1 MIVRD
6 FSFDIIDSTTNT
18 YQPFDPR
25 TDTLILAPLDRYKIR
40 IRDRYFVVIE
50 PLQGALDNPDPNA
63 FVASFSTW
71 VAGGEFSLNL
81 FGQDFEQEGFAV
93 GDGVFVFLHWQT
105 GTPPYAGYLCQI
117 IGINGSAATFR
128 IDAVG
133 PGSGVPAVQAPL
145 RAVIIMIND
154 RLEIKPA
161 FHFGNNS
168 GLTSPLSA
176 RSFIAPHADAI
187 QAYISADPSDLPSPL
202 SYNLQKYVALEPIID
217 SLGGSAFPLSFRRRP
232 IIIEGT
238 QFFAYRTNLD
248 PLAQTPTSLYSLDG
262 RIEVL
267 LQAPVPVRDANLT
280 FPCLLLHPNRK
291 GRTLNFLPPG
301 TLTIA
306 SGSYTLTP
314 PSGFTPIRSVLAV
327 TGRDSD
333 HPRLDIADSLAL
345 TKPVTGASG
354 TVPTI
359 TNRPGAEF
367 VGVMIGQHGGEWVA
381 VMTNKELAVT
391 PIPGPFQVYAHV
403 GPIYRYDSLWGELNR
418 PDAPA
423 GIYIVQALLKVGNTF
438 VPIDEIEY
446 NTADMVP
453 TPFPATTNYTARS
466 NIYSLLLLP
475 TGPLGYFSPQNYDLT
490 INPLSALTLAIP
502 VPSRRKPPSIPF
514 ALTQPSG
521 GFGRDLNNWAGG
533 PITLKWRIFL
543 PDGNV
548 YDSNELVFPTAFD
561 NETMRFE
568 PDNQQAT
575 ITEADTSITA
585 SRNGGISPGSWEVA
599 TYIRAAVFARP
610 EGYRPVMQA
619 MFYTVEDYETSS
631 VMSSYLE
638 GHTSLII
645 SRPAF
650 GLCQYTITLD
660 KSTLPPDQ
668 YTLHI
673 RHCVHIVAQAV
684 PIGGQPDNIFI
695 EDESYFYD
703 FTIPAPPETPPGPPL
718 APDFCVPKIPA
729 VAGESWDGLY
739 RDENGDWL
747 TFSTTLTTCHLANYC
762 TCFELVSEVPSAYID
777 IVGYFRG
784 AVLGRP
790 VPTNAKHKARFI
802 GQIKRIADQYE
813 SENFVSSAYA
823 SEDIVRAY
831 SERFEI
837 ELLIFDPCQ
846 LSHVDLLKFAEKCD
860 VVNRNN
866 RLLPSEIRNL
876 KFEEVNIENDPK
888 YARVRITLR
897 RVKWRDEYR
906 RNV

>member
-25 TDTLILAPLDRYKIR
+25 TDTLVLAPLDRYKIR

-133 PGSGVPAVQAPL
+133 PDSGVPDVQAPL
-145 RAVIIMIND
+145 RAVITMIND

-187 QAYISADPSDLPSPL
+187 QAYISIAPSDLSSPL
-202 SYNLQKYVALEPIID
+202 LYNLQKYVNLEPIID
-217 SLGGSAFPLSFRRRP
+217 SLGSGAFPLSFRRRA

-238 QFFAYRTNLD
+238 QFYAYRTNLD
-248 PLAQTPTSLYSLDG
+248 PLAQAPTSLYSLDG

-267 LQAPVPVRDANLT
+267 MQAPVPVRDANLT

-291 GRTLNFLPPG
+291 GRTLDFLNPG

-306 SGSYTLTP
+306 GSSYTLTP

-345 TKPVTGASG
+345 TNPVTGASG

-367 VGVMIGQHGGEWVA
+367 VGVMIGQDGGEWVA
-381 VMTNKELAVT
+381 VMTNRVPSMAA
-391 PIPGPFQVYAHV
+391 ISGPFEVAPHQ
-403 GPIYRYDSLWGELNR
+403 GPIYRYDSLYGVLSVPNS
-418 PDAPA
+418 PA
-423 GIYIVQALLKVGNTF
+423 GIYIIQTLLKVGNSF
-438 VPIDEIEY
+438 VPIDEIEF
-446 NTADMVP
+446 NTADIV
-453 TPFPATTNYTARS
+453 TRRFPATSAYTSRS
-466 NIYSLLLLP
+466 NIYPTELAPALERSLTLR
-475 TGPLGYFSPQNYDLT
+475 NYDLQIT
-490 INPLSALTLAIP
+490 RTTAFFSVPL
-502 VPSRRKPPSIPF
+502 PSRRLPPNIPF
-514 ALTQPSG
+514 ALTQPTG
-521 GFGRDLNNWAGG
+521 GYGRDLNNWARG
-533 PITLKWRIFL
+533 PITLKWRLFT
-543 PDGNV
+543 PDGDV
-548 YDSNELVFPTAFD
+548 YDSNELTFPTSFTRD
-561 NETMRFE
+561 IMRFE
-568 PDNQQAT
+568 RDNQLASISET
-575 ITEADTSITA
+575 PTSISA
-585 SRNGGISPGSWEVA
+585 VKVGVSPPNTSGWH
-599 TYIRAAVFARP
+599 TFIRAAVFRRP
-610 EGYRPVMQA
+610 EGYKPLLQS
-619 MFYTVEDYETSS
+619 MFYVLENYSPNNIIQS
-631 VMSSYLE
+631 HSE

-645 SRPAF
+645 NRPPF
-650 GLCQYTITLD
+650 GFRQYTITLD
-660 KSTLPPDQ
+660 KTALSSGQ
-668 YTLHI
+668 YTLHV
-673 RHCVHIVAQAV
+673 RHSVRQST
-684 PIGGQPDNIFI
+684 IGGGWTIA

-703 FTIPAPPETPPGPPL
+703 FSIPAPPEPPAGPPL
-718 APDFCVPKIPA
+718 APDFCAPKIPA

-747 TFSTTLTTCHLANYC
+747 TFSTTLTTCHIDNYC

-777 IVGYFRG
+777 IIGYFRG
-784 AVLGRP
+784 AVLERP

-837 ELLIFDPCQ
+837 ELLIFDSCQ

-906 RNV
+906 RNA

>member
-40 IRDRYFVVIE
+40 IKDRYLVVIE
-50 PLQGALDNPDPNA
+50 PTQGTTPDNPDPNA
-63 FVASFSTW
+63 FVTSFSTW
-71 VAGGEFSLNL
+71 TVGGVFSLNL

-105 GTPPYAGYLCQI
+105 GSPPYAGYLCQI

-133 PGSGVPAVQAPL
+133 PGSGVPDAQAPL
-145 RAVIIMIND
+145 RAVIIMTND

-176 RSFIAPHADAI
+176 RPFITPHADAI
-187 QAYISADPSDLPSPL
+187 QGYISADPSDLPSPL
-202 SYNLQKYVALEPIID
+202 LYNLQKYVALEPIID
-217 SLGGSAFPLSFRRRP
+217 SLGGSAFPLSFRRRAL
-232 IIIEGT
+232 IIEGT
-238 QFFAYRTNLD
+238 QFYAYRTNLD
-248 PLAQTPTSLYSLDG
+248 PLAQTPASLYSLDG

-267 LQAPVPVRDANLT
+267 LQASASVRDANLT
-280 FPCLLLHPNRK
+280 FACLLLHPNRK
-291 GRTLNFLPPG
+291 GRTLNFLSPG
-301 TLTIA
+301 TLTI
-306 SGSYTLTP
+306 SGSSYTLTP
-314 PSGFTPIRSVLAV
+314 PSGFSPIRAVLCV

-333 HPRLDIADSLAL
+333 HPRLDIPDSLAL
-345 TKPVTGASG
+345 TNPVTGASG
-354 TVPTI
+354 SVPTI

-367 VGVMIGQHGGEWVA
+367 VGVMIGQDGGEWVA
-381 VMTNKELAVT
+381 VMTNKEPAVAPT
-391 PIPGPFQVYAHV
+391 GGAFEVFMPASPIW
-403 GPIYRYDSLWGELNR
+403 RYDSLVGSANGLR
-418 PDAPA
+418 IIP
-423 GIYIVQALLKVGNTF
+423 GIYTIQTLLKVGNDF
-438 VPIDEIEY
+438 VTIDQIDYDTSQTVTPIGPGISY
-446 NTADMVP
+446 ASL
-453 TPFPATTNYTARS
+453 S
-466 NIYSLLLLP
+466 NIYSLFLTPGVANLITPVNFDFFIYLGNQWFLIPGPSLRTPPRIP
-475 TGPLGYFSPQNYDLT
+475 TVF
-490 INPLSALTLAIP
+490 
-502 VPSRRKPPSIPF
+502 
-514 ALTQPSG
+514 TQPSG
-521 GFGRDLNNWAGG
+521 GYGLDLIDWGG
-533 PITLKWRIFL
+533 GSITLKWRLFT

-548 YDSNELVFPTAFD
+548 YDSNELTFTHEKFQS
-561 NETMRFE
+561 
-568 PDNQQAT
+568 DNQLAT
-575 ITEADTSITA
+575 ITETGTQITITRTFA
-585 SRNGGISPGSWEVA
+585 LSPSPDLVR
-599 TYIRAAVFARP
+599 TVIRAAVFRRP
-610 EGYRPVMQA
+610 EGYNPILQSLLSA
-619 MFYTVEDYETSS
+619 TEDFASLTVIASGILNHPALNINRAPLAFR
-631 VMSSYLE
+631 SY
-638 GHTSLII
+638 SII
-645 SRPAF
+645 
-650 GLCQYTITLD
+650 LD
-660 KSTLPPDQ
+660 KLALPSGQ
-668 YTLHI
+668 YTLHV
-673 RHCVHIVAQAV
+673 RHAVRRKIDEEADNQA
-684 PIGGQPDNIFI
+684 IE

-703 FTIPAPPETPPGPPL
+703 FTIPAPPEPPAGPPL

-729 VAGESWDGLY
+729 VAGESWAGLY
-739 RDENGDWL
+739 REENGDWL
-747 TFSTTLTTCHLANYC
+747 TFSTTLTTCHLDNYC

-784 AVLGRP
+784 TVLGKP

-813 SENFVSSAYA
+813 SENFVTSAYA

-831 SERFEI
+831 SERFEV

-897 RVKWRDEYR
+897 RLKWRDEYR
-906 RNV
+906 RNA

>member
-6 FSFDIIDSTTNT
+6 FSFDVIDSTTNT

-40 IRDRYFVVIE
+40 IKDRFFVVIE
-50 PLQGALDNPDPNA
+50 PTQGAIDNPAPNA
-63 FVASFSTW
+63 FVVSFSTW

-93 GDGVFVFLHWQT
+93 GDNVFVFLHWQT

-133 PGSGVPAVQAPL
+133 PGSGVPDAQAPL
-145 RAVIIMIND
+145 RAVITMTND

-176 RSFIAPHADAI
+176 RPFIIPHADAI
-187 QAYISADPSDLPSPL
+187 QAYISTAPSDLSSPL
-202 SYNLQKYVALEPIID
+202 LYNLQKYVTLEPIID
-217 SLGGSAFPLSFRRRP
+217 SLGGSAFPLSFRRRA

-238 QFFAYRTNLD
+238 QFYAYRTNLD

-291 GRTLNFLPPG
+291 GRTLDFLSPG
-301 TLTIA
+301 TLTI
-306 SGSYTLTP
+306 SGSSYTLTP
-314 PSGFTPIRSVLAV
+314 PSGFTPVRSVLAV

-333 HPRLDIADSLAL
+333 HPRQDIPDSLAL
-345 TKPVTGASG
+345 TNPVTGASG

-367 VGVMIGQHGGEWVA
+367 VGVMIGQDDGEWGA
-381 VMTNKELAVT
+381 VMTNKEPAVT
-391 PIPGPFQVYAHV
+391 PTGGAFEVFMPAS
-403 GPIYRYDSLWGELNR
+403 PIWRYDSLVGSANGLR
-418 PDAPA
+418 IIP
-423 GIYIVQALLKVGNTF
+423 GIYTIQTLLKVGNDF
-438 VPIDEIEY
+438 VMIDQLDYDTSQTVTPIAPGISY
-446 NTADMVP
+446 ASL
-453 TPFPATTNYTARS
+453 S
-466 NIYSLLLLP
+466 NIYPLFLP
-475 TGPLGYFSPQNYDLT
+475 PRIANLITPANFDFFIYLGNQWFL
-490 INPLSALTLAIP
+490 IP
-502 VPSRRKPPSIPF
+502 VPSRRTPPRLPTVF
-514 ALTQPSG
+514 TQPSG
-521 GFGRDLNNWAGG
+521 GYGLDLTNWAGG
-533 PITLKWRIFL
+533 SITLKWRLFT
-543 PDGNV
+543 PEGNV
-548 YDSNELVFPTAFD
+548 YDSNEIVFTHRTFQS
-561 NETMRFE
+561 
-568 PDNQQAT
+568 DNQYAT
-575 ITEADTSITA
+575 ITETSNQITITRTFA
-585 SRNGGISPGSWEVA
+585 TSPTTGLWRTVV
-599 TYIRAAVFARP
+599 RAAVFLRP
-610 EGYRPVMQA
+610 EGHNPILQSLLYA
-619 MFYTVEDYETSS
+619 TEDFDSFTINGYDIINHPA
-631 VMSSYLE
+631 LN
-638 GHTSLII
+638 I
-645 SRPAF
+645 SRSPFAF
-650 GLCQYTITLD
+650 RSYSIILD
-660 KSTLPPDQ
+660 KLALPPGQ
-668 YTLHI
+668 YTLHV
-673 RHCVHIVAQAV
+673 RHAVRRRIDEDDNQA
-684 PIGGQPDNIFI
+684 I
-695 EDESYFYD
+695 EENESYFYD
-703 FTIPAPPETPPGPPL
+703 FAIPAPPEPPPGPPL
-718 APDFCVPKIPA
+718 APDFCIPKIPA
-729 VAGESWDGLY
+729 VAGESWAGLY

-777 IVGYFRG
+777 IIGYFRG
-784 AVLGRP
+784 AVLGKP

-813 SENFVSSAYA
+813 SESFVSSAYA

-866 RLLPSEIRNL
+866 RLLPSQIRNL

>member
-6 FSFDIIDSTTNT
+6 FSFDVIDSTANT
-18 YQPFDPR
+18 YQSFDPR
-25 TDTLILAPLDRYKIR
+25 TDTLVLAPLDRYKIR

-50 PLQGALDNPDPNA
+50 PTQGGIDNPDPNA
-63 FVASFSTW
+63 FVTSFNTW
-71 VAGGEFSLNL
+71 AAGGVFSLNL

-133 PGSGVPAVQAPL
+133 SGSGVPDAQAPL
-145 RAVIIMIND
+145 RVVITMTND
-154 RLEIKPA
+154 QLEIKPA

-176 RSFIAPHADAI
+176 RPFITPHADAI

-202 SYNLQKYVALEPIID
+202 SYNLQKYATLEPIID

-238 QFFAYRTNLD
+238 QFYAYRTNLD
-248 PLAQTPTSLYSLDG
+248 PLAQTSTSLYSLDG

-291 GRTLNFLPPG
+291 GRTLTFLTPG
-301 TLTIA
+301 TLTI
-306 SGSYTLTP
+306 SGSSYTLTP

-333 HPRLDIADSLAL
+333 HPRQDIPDSLTL
-345 TKPVTGASG
+345 TNPVTGASG

-381 VMTNKELAVT
+381 VMTNKEPAVA
-391 PIPGPFQVYAHV
+391 PIPGPFQVRPHA
-403 GPIYRYDSLWGELNR
+403 GLIYRYDSLWGLLNR

-438 VPIDEIEY
+438 VPIEEIEY
-446 NTADMVP
+446 NTADFVIAPYPP
-453 TPFPATTNYTARS
+453 TPGFTART
-466 NIYSLLLLP
+466 NIYPLLLIFLNIRQWQP
-475 TGPLGYFSPQNYDLT
+475 TNYDLFFST
-490 INPLSALTLAIP
+490 GDKYIFVP
-502 VPSRRKPPSIPF
+502 VPSRRQPPAIPA

-521 GFGRDLNNWAGG
+521 GYGLDLNNWAGG
-533 PITLKWRIFL
+533 PITLKWRLFT
-543 PDGNV
+543 PDGAV
-548 YDSNELVFPTAFD
+548 YDSNELTFPTTYPD
-561 NETMRFE
+561 DTMRFE
-568 PDNQQAT
+568 PDTQRAT
-575 ITEADTSITA
+575 ITETDTQIVARRFFAAAPDS
-585 SRNGGISPGSWEVA
+585 GIFH
-599 TYIRAAVFARP
+599 TYIRAAVFVVP
-610 EGYRPVMQA
+610 EDYKPVIQT
-619 MFYTVEDYETSS
+619 MFYIQEDYSILS
-631 VMSSYLE
+631 VSAFHTE
-638 GHTSLII
+638 GHSSLVI
-645 SRPAF
+645 SRPSFAF
-650 GLCQYTITLD
+650 RRYTITLD
-660 KSTLPPDQ
+660 KTALPPGK

-673 RHCVHIVAQAV
+673 RHSVRKQ
-684 PIGGQPDNIFI
+684 NII
-695 EDESYFYD
+695 SIWSLEEDEAYFYD
-703 FTIPAPPETPPGPPL
+703 FTIPAPPEPPPAPPL

-729 VAGESWDGLY
+729 VAGESWEGLY
-739 RDENGDWL
+739 RDENGDWQ
-747 TFSTTLTTCHLANYC
+747 TFSTTLTTCHLDNYC

-777 IVGYFRG
+777 IIGYFKG

-813 SENFVSSAYA
+813 SESFVSSAYA

-866 RLLPSEIRNL
+866 RLLLSEIRNL
-876 KFEEVNIENDPK
+876 KFEEVNIENEPK

-897 RVKWRDEYR
+897 RLKWRDEYR
-906 RNV
+906 RNA

>member
-1 MIVRD
+1 
-6 FSFDIIDSTTNT
+6 
-18 YQPFDPR
+18 
-25 TDTLILAPLDRYKIR
+25 
-40 IRDRYFVVIE
+40 
-50 PLQGALDNPDPNA
+50 
-63 FVASFSTW
+63 
-71 VAGGEFSLNL
+71 
-81 FGQDFEQEGFAV
+81 
-93 GDGVFVFLHWQT
+93 
-105 GTPPYAGYLCQI
+105 
-117 IGINGSAATFR
+117 
-128 IDAVG
+128 
-133 PGSGVPAVQAPL
+133 
-145 RAVIIMIND
+145 
-154 RLEIKPA
+154 
-161 FHFGNNS
+161 
-168 GLTSPLSA
+168 
-176 RSFIAPHADAI
+176 
-187 QAYISADPSDLPSPL
+187 
-202 SYNLQKYVALEPIID
+202 
-217 SLGGSAFPLSFRRRP
+217 
-232 IIIEGT
+232 
-238 QFFAYRTNLD
+238 
-248 PLAQTPTSLYSLDG
+248 
-262 RIEVL
+262 
-267 LQAPVPVRDANLT
+267 
-280 FPCLLLHPNRK
+280 
-291 GRTLNFLPPG
+291 
-301 TLTIA
+301 
-306 SGSYTLTP
+306 
-314 PSGFTPIRSVLAV
+314 
-327 TGRDSD
+327 
-333 HPRLDIADSLAL
+333 
-345 TKPVTGASG
+345 
-354 TVPTI
+354 
-359 TNRPGAEF
+359 
-367 VGVMIGQHGGEWVA
+367 MIGQDGGEWVA
-381 VMTNKELAVT
+381 VMTNKEPAALPAS
-391 PIPGPFQVYAHV
+391 GPFVVFPHQ
-403 GPIYRYDSLWGELNR
+403 GPIYRYDSLWGALNR

-423 GIYIVQALLKVGNTF
+423 GIYIVQTLLKVGNTF

-446 NTADMVP
+446 NTADVVP
-453 TPFPATTNYTARS
+453 TPFPATPDYTARS

-475 TGPLGYFSPQNYDLT
+475 IGPLGRFSPQNYDLA
-490 INPLSALTLAIP
+490 INPLFSLILALP
-502 VPSRRKPPSIPF
+502 VPSRRTPPGIPF

-521 GFGRDLNNWAGG
+521 GFGLDLNNWAGG
-533 PITLKWRIFL
+533 AITLKWRIFL

-548 YDSNELVFPTAFD
+548 YDSNELVFPTAFN

-575 ITEADTSITA
+575 ITEAPTSITA

-610 EGYRPVMQA
+610 ERYKPVMQA
-619 MFYTVEDYETSS
+619 MFYTIENYVTSS
-631 VMSSYLE
+631 IISSYSE
-638 GHTSLII
+638 GPASLVI

-668 YTLHI
+668 YTLHV
-673 RHCVHIVAQAV
+673 RHCVRIMRQDV

-703 FTIPAPPETPPGPPL
+703 FTIPAPPDSPPGPPL

-729 VAGESWDGLY
+729 VAGERWDGLY

-831 SERFEI
+831 SERFEV

-876 KFEEVNIENDPK
+876 KFEEVNIENAPK

-906 RNV
+906 RNA